1 MKVFVTGAAGF
12 IGRACV
18 KDLKQHGHEVL
29 GLARSDANVAILE
42 ELGAEVIR
50 GSLEDTESLKKGA
63 AAADGVIHLGFV
75 HDFSKFE
82 RACEIDRAA
91 ISAMAEGL
99 GEGSNKAL
107 VIVSGTL
114 AIAGDELAD
123 EDAPEQRD
131 HLVLSARA
139 LSRDLIQELS
149 AKKGIRGSV
158 IRLTPSVH
166 DKVQGGFGPMI
177 CEIAF
182 KSGKSYYV
190 EGANACWP
198 GVHVTDAASLLRL
211 ALEKGRAGATYH
223 AVAEEEVSLKE
234 LAEIIGKKL
243 DIPVEGVTADYA
255 RQALGFAG
263 MLIGRRNPV
272 SSKKTR
278 QELGWEPTNIG
289 WLEDYEANLT
299 RDQFVGKASAH

>member
-18 KDLKQHGHEVL
+18 QDLQQHGHEVL

-42 ELGAEVIR
+42 GLGAEVLR
-50 GSLEDTESLKKGA
+50 GSLEDTESLKQGA
-63 AAADGVIHLGFV
+63 AAADGVMHLGFV
-75 HDFSKFE
+75 HDFSKYE

-91 ISAMAEGL
+91 ITALAEGL

-114 AIAGDELAD
+114 SIASDKLAD

-131 HLVLSARA
+131 HPFFSARV
-139 LSRDLIQELS
+139 LSRDLLLELS
-149 AKKGIRGSV
+149 AKRGIRGSLV
-158 IRLTPSVH
+158 RLTPSVH
-166 DKVQGGFGPMI
+166 DKVQGGFGPII
-177 CEIAF
+177 CETAF
-182 KSGKSYYV
+182 KNGKSYYV

-198 GVHVTDAASLLRL
+198 GVHLTDAASLLRL
-211 ALEKGRAGATYH
+211 ALEKGRAGAIYH

-234 LAEIIGKKL
+234 LAEVIGKKL
-243 DIPVEGVTADYA
+243 DIPVEGVTPDFA

-263 MLIGRRNPV
+263 MIIGRCNPV
-272 SSKKTR
+272 SSKRTR
-278 QELGWEPTNIG
+278 SELGWEPTNIG
-289 WLEDYEANLT
+289 WLQDYEASLS
-299 RDQFVGKASAH
+299 RGLYIDQASVL